1 MGQAF
6 LGDGVA
12 KGPHDMILS
21 EDIVE
26 GFGSVFTG
34 EDLITHGGECRDG
47 SGFVMAEFQEFEKVG
62 LEGGKSLSDKD

>member
-12 KGPHDMILS
+12 QSADDVVLA

-26 GFGSVFTG
+26 GFGSVFPG
-34 EDLITHGGECRDG
+34 EDLVAHADECRDHG
-47 SGFVMAEFQEFEKVG
+47 RFVMAEFPG
-62 LEGGKSLSDKD
+62 M